1 MTRNPAAD
9 STAGRRIAPL
19 IPTVAASYLGYAMM
33 GTLFVPMLMS
43 PTDGYLPPDTPLAAR
58 TTTIGLILALYPLG
72 QFLGNPLLGSLSDR
86 YGRRPVILAS
96 TAATIVCYF
105 GIAIALTVK
114 SLVLLAPFLLL
125 CGLVEATLALTMSA
139 VADVTNNEE
148 RPRYIGFLYATTS
161 LAYVAGPLLGGLIAE
176 YIGYALPFW
185 IVAGALVGVLIWLQF
200 AFSETHPASARR
212 ATPLLHSLA
221 GLSQV
226 VTDRRLRRKYLG
238 NFLVFVAAFGFWRL
252 ITIYLVDEWGLSVGP
267 VTACYAALA
276 VLSGLGNLVLMP
288 RLVGRVA
295 MGPLALVTL
304 LGRRGEHG
312 GGRGPVRARRA
323 RSARRYRSPSASVTS
338 LCMALSLSAV
348 AALLSAAAPADRQG
362 AVLGNNAALIVLGEI
377 VGVTGGSLLAGI
389 DPAVPIVVLACVAAL
404 APFVLGV
411 RARSAEPRRSPR
423 PPDGFSRS
431 GAAGTCGGDP
441 PSRPRRAA
449 RGPARRRRST
459 GAAAA
464 ARARPG

>member
-1 MTRNPAAD
+1 MAGSEAPVA
-9 STAGRRIAPL
+9 TAGRKIAPL
-19 IPTVAASYLGYAMM
+19 FPTVAASYLGYAMM

-43 PTDGYLPPDTPLAAR
+43 RTDGYLPPDTSLAAR

-86 YGRRPVILAS
+86 YGRRPVVLAS
-96 TAATIVCYF
+96 TAATILCYV
-105 GIAIALTVK
+105 GVAIALTVK
-114 SLVLLAPFLLL
+114 SLLLLAPFLLL

-139 VADVTNNEE
+139 IADVTNEAE

-161 LAYVAGPLLGGLIAE
+161 LAYVAGPLLGGLMAE
-176 YIGYALPFW
+176 FVGYALPFW
-185 IVAGALVGVLIWLQF
+185 IVLGALVVVLIWLQF
-200 AFSETHPASARR
+200 AFAETQPVSARR
-212 ATPLLHSLA
+212 AVPLLASLSS
-221 GLSQV
+221 LTQV
-226 VTDRRLRRKYLG
+226 ITDQKLRRKYLG

-295 MGPLALVTL
+295 MGPLAFVTL
-304 LGRRGEHG
+304 LGGAMCMAG
-312 GGRGPVRARRA
+312 VVVPYALGVPGSLFVAVALG
-323 RSARRYRSPSASVTS
+323 SVTS

-362 AVLGNNAALIVLGEI
+362 TVLGNNAALVVLGEI

-404 APFVLGV
+404 APLVLGV
-411 RARSAEPRRSPR
+411 R
-423 PPDGFSRS
+423 
-431 GAAGTCGGDP
+431 
-441 PSRPRRAA
+441 
-449 RGPARRRRST
+449 PARRADSL
-459 GAAAA
+459 
-464 ARARPG
+464 RPA

>member
-1 MTRNPAAD
+1 MTSPETAGP
-9 STAGRRIAPL
+9 TAGRRIAPL
-19 IPTVAASYLGYAMM
+19 FPTVAASYLGFAMM

-43 PTDGYLPPDTPLAAR
+43 PTDGYLPPDTSLAAR
-58 TTTIGLILALYPLG
+58 TTTIGLILVLYPLG

-105 GIAIALTVK
+105 GIAIALTAK

-139 VADVTNNEE
+139 VADVTDDEQ

-185 IVAGALVGVLIWLQF
+185 VVLGALVLVLVWLQF
-200 AFSETHPASARR
+200 AFAETLPESARR
-212 ATPLLHSLA
+212 ITPLLRSLA

-226 VTDRRLRRKYLG
+226 FTDTVLRRKYLG

-252 ITIYLVDEWGLSVGP
+252 ITIYLVDEWDLSVGP

-304 LGRRGEHG
+304 LVGAASMAAVVLPYELGVPG
-312 GGRGPVRARRA
+312 SLAVSVAL
-323 RSARRYRSPSASVTS
+323 ASVTS

-389 DPAVPIVVLACVAAL
+389 DPAVPIVVLACVAGL
-404 APFVLGV
+404 APFALGL
-411 RARSAEPRRSPR
+411 R
-423 PPDGFSRS
+423 
-431 GAAGTCGGDP
+431 
-441 PSRPRRAA
+441 
-449 RGPARRRRST
+449 PARR
-459 GAAAA
+459 APAIADA
-464 ARARPG
+464 